1 MEKPQIELRTLN
13 SCTFDEALA
22 LWNGGFSGYY
32 SDMSRTLPAHTAYL
46 GQASIQPQLSVA
58 AFIAG
63 KPAGFVLI
71 GMREIHGRK
80 SAWNAGTGVLPE
92 FRGLG
97 IAKTLMQETV
107 RRLREEGVHTA
118 ALEVVTKN
126 AGAIAAYEHAGFR
139 KTDELIGLRREGA
152 FAQIPFPRSGK
163 AEYTCRKGNPAE
175 VAGLSFYR
183 ENIPWMSQWYNW
195 TGGEAIIIH
204 DRSGHAAGYAL
215 RRCHYGDHGGLASV
229 ELSHCEAAP
238 NREDA
243 GDVVRFALS
252 CAFGPFDAAIV
263 RSTSNLPQS
272 SKLAVQAL
280 LEAGFTTVYEQYLM
294 MAEL

>member
-13 SCTFDEALA
+13 SCTLDEAVA
-22 LWNGGFSGYY
+22 LWNGGFTGYY

-46 GQASIQPQLSVA
+46 GKVSIQPQLSVA
-58 AFIAG
+58 AFIAD

-71 GMREIHGRK
+71 GMKEIQGRK

-97 IAKTLMQETV
+97 VAKTLMLETM
-107 RRLREEGVHTA
+107 RRLREDGVHTA
-118 ALEVVTKN
+118 ALEVVKKN

-139 KTDELIGLRREGA
+139 KTDGLIGLRQEGA
-152 FAQIPFPRSGK
+152 FQQVPFRRSGSS
-163 AEYTCRKGNPAE
+163 EYICRKGHPAE

-183 ENIPWMSQWYNW
+183 ENVAWMSQWYNW
-195 TGGEAIIIH
+195 NDGEALLIH

-215 RRCHYGDHGGLASV
+215 RRCHYGDHGGLVSV

-238 NREDA
+238 DREDA
-243 GDVVRFALS
+243 EDIVRFALS
-252 CAFGPFDAAIV
+252 CAFGPFDSAIV

-272 SKLAVQAL
+272 GKPAVQAL

-294 MAEL
+294 IAEL